1 MELSPLMF
9 FFKKITCWIYQ
20 YNGIYIF
27 LSFLSFSFGF
37 WLLRAYT
44 IHRTCPSYALEK
56 RTLTSNGY
64 LVHIWEGVHKF
75 RGNVNVEI
83 VHTCIRTFI
92 HPNIHDPKR
101 NKNVFIPSVANKNS
115 TYEKRFLT
123 GFFFLSFNKKK
134 KKIAASEWQ
143 NFLLFPSCKQDALS
157 LAVVTFFF
165 HSVFFFSATFCT
177 KKCAV
182 IVR

>member
-1 MELSPLMF
+1 MGYLLESHAVELLKKVHMELSPLMF

-134 KKIAASEWQ
+134 KKKLQ
-143 NFLLFPSCKQDALS
+143 HLNGR
-157 LAVVTFFF
+157 
-165 HSVFFFSATFCT
+165 TFCCSLLVNKT
-177 KKCAV
+177 LFL
-182 IVR
+182 